1 MSAGPGR
8 AASPGGASL
17 QPSCLSCRYLRG
29 QRGLRAGSEL
39 PAVPVQHLLQRGGS
53 QQLQTVP
60 QVRRYRGL
68 RAAVRLV
75 VTARGAL
82 LDGGWAQPEVPR
94 AAPTATRPAARRRDP
109 HLCSALRS
117 PACSAVPDERL
128 AVRGGRRPAGEH
140 PRQGQKSSEGWSS
153 ALRGQTES
161 WAVQPEKGRLRGEL
175 RAARL
180 RLKGL

>member
-1 MSAGPGR
+1 MSLLQVPSWPAR
-8 AASPGGASL
+8 AAGGERTASSARPTPSPARWEPATANCAASAKV
-17 QPSCLSCRYLRG
+17 S
-29 QRGLRAGSEL
+29 
-39 PAVPVQHLLQRGGS
+39 
-53 QQLQTVP
+53 
-60 QVRRYRGL
+60 GL

-161 WAVQPEKGRLRGEL
+161 WAVQPEKRRLRGEL